1 MKKILSADMSEYT
14 TMRTGGAADV
24 LLLPESV
31 EELAS
36 ALKEDRDAIVLGGCS
51 NVIVRDGG
59 IRGTV
64 VRTTALKGV
73 NVRGDIAQ
81 AMAGTTLYTLV
92 RELHKAGL
100 TGLEFAS
107 GIPGTVGGGVYMNAG
122 AYGGEM
128 KDFLISVQV
137 LDRASGELL
146 TVGADELELGY
157 RSSRLMR
164 ENWIVVSADFKNAAR
179 RYGGRQAQDGGVRR
193 GAKIQAA
200 SGIPQLGQHVQAPG
214 GALRREADSGL
225 RPQRRSGR
233 RSTGLGKARRI
244 RDKQRRSDQRRR
256 TRADR
261 NGETG
266 GVRQDG
272 RPSRAG
278 GQNNWRRLE

>member
-31 EELAS
+31 EELAN

-73 NVRGDIAQ
+73 TVRGDIAQ

-164 ENWIVVSADFKNAAR
+164 ENWIVVSADFKMQRGDMEAR
-179 RYGGRQAQDGGVRR
+179 KSKQPLEFPSSGSTFKRPEGHFAGKLIQDCGLKGAQVGGAQVSEKHAGFVINRGGATSGDVLELIEMVRR
-193 GAKIQAA
+193 EVYAK
-200 SGIPQLGQHVQAPG
+200 
-214 GALRREADSGL
+214 
-225 RPQRRSGR
+225 
-233 RSTGLGKARRI
+233 TGVLLEPEVRI
-244 RDKQRRSDQRRR
+244 I
-256 TRADR
+256 
-261 NGETG
+261 GEG
-266 GVRQDG
+266 
-272 RPSRAG
+272 
-278 GQNNWRRLE
+278 

>member
-1 MKKILSADMSEYT
+1 MKKILSADISEYT

-31 EELAS
+31 EELAN

-73 NVRGDIAQ
+73 TVRGDIAQ

-164 ENWIVVSADFKNAAR
+164 ENWIVVSADFKMQRGDMEDAKRRMAEYAAAR
-179 RYGGRQAQDGGVRR
+179 KSKQPLEFPSSGSTFKRPEGHFAGKLIQDCGLKGAQVGGAQVSEKHAGFVINRGGATSGDVLELIEMVRR
-193 GAKIQAA
+193 EVYAK
-200 SGIPQLGQHVQAPG
+200 
-214 GALRREADSGL
+214 
-225 RPQRRSGR
+225 
-233 RSTGLGKARRI
+233 TGVLLEPEVRI
-244 RDKQRRSDQRRR
+244 I
-256 TRADR
+256 
-261 NGETG
+261 GEG
-266 GVRQDG
+266 
-272 RPSRAG
+272 
-278 GQNNWRRLE
+278 

>member
-137 LDRASGELL
+137 LDRASG
-146 TVGADELELGY
+146 GHA
-157 RSSRLMR
+157 
-164 ENWIVVSADFKNAAR
+164 
-179 RYGGRQAQDGGVRR
+179 
-193 GAKIQAA
+193 
-200 SGIPQLGQHVQAPG
+200 
-214 GALRREADSGL
+214 
-225 RPQRRSGR
+225 
-233 RSTGLGKARRI
+233 
-244 RDKQRRSDQRRR
+244 
-256 TRADR
+256 
-261 NGETG
+261 ETG
-266 GVRQDG
+266 EY
-272 RPSRAG
+272 SSK
-278 GQNNWRRLE
+278 